1 MIVGFSD
8 FQQEDRNQGE
18 DSTGDTAGK
27 GLETGGQKSLQRVQ
41 HTRGGAR
48 EKSVL
53 IYLPFSAPECL
64 HISREADTSRA
75 HGFIISFSFR
85 ALQWLGKQVTKKR

>member
-18 DSTGDTAGK
+18 ESTGDTAGK

-41 HTRGGAR
+41 RTRGGAR
-48 EKSVL
+48 AKSVL
-53 IYLPFSAPECL
+53 IY
-64 HISREADTSRA
+64 
-75 HGFIISFSFR
+75 FR
-85 ALQWLGKQVTKKR
+85 ALPWSICIFHVKLIPCVRVFSLSLSLSGLYSG